1 MRDKVEV
8 SAGSDELLLAK
19 NIPYSGRAPYQKS
32 PDPEDDRQRI
42 DGINLIQKYS
52 SEIKDAAARY
62 GVSPTAIA
70 GAILWEAHENTKP
83 PLTNAIYNAPGR
95 MHLDEAWRLNR
106 DGKLLRRYPPEQMRN
121 DPVAAIEYIAAH
133 MNESAEN
140 YEAIVGINI
149 RGNAPVLA
157 TLYHGGNSRERA
169 RNLAI
174 NRSNDIRAGKPPR
187 SPSVPP
193 EEMGAYVQKY
203 ENYINR
209 RLLKVNERGDF
220 IGRTG
225 TSIESVNSTE
235 QQIENPGNFN
245 RFSGEESIA
254 SRRYQAIK
262 VLLEKAGMKEG
273 ENPDWI
279 KGILYTAA
287 GTGLKN
293 RDVQDIVEQIPGM
306 QVSQA
311 AKLVDSLSNQQAL
324 T

>member
-1 MRDKVEV
+1 MREKVEV

-19 NIPYSGRAPYQKS
+19 RIPYSGRAPYQKS

-70 GAILWEAHENTKP
+70 GAILWEA
-83 PLTNAIYNAPGR
+83 AIYNAPGR

-106 DGKLLRRYPPEQMRN
+106 EGKLLRRYPPEQMSK

-193 EEMGAYVQKY
+193 KEMGAYVQKY

-235 QQIENPGNFN
+235 QQIENPRNFN

-254 SRRYQAIK
+254 SRRYQSIK

-273 ENPDWI
+273 KNPDWM

-311 AKLVDSLSNQQAL
+311 AKLVNSLSNQQAL